1 MNKII
6 QRIVLTLAIVF
17 LLIGIYNQIQFN
29 SAINEFEQLNE
40 QYKAAVQS
48 K

>member
-1 MNKII
+1 VDKII
-6 QRIVLTLAIVF
+6 HRIVLILAIVF

-29 SAINEFEQLNE
+29 SAISEFEQLNE
-40 QYKAAVQS
+40 QYKETVES